1 MNPDWQ
7 TYTHTWH
14 PNLAEESA
22 RLIFVLGQIDNTVGA
37 IKQNLYAICHPA
49 GKIQSYCRGRFKTSS
64 T

>member
-22 RLIFVLGQIDNTVGA
+22 RLIFVLGQIDNTVEM
-37 IKQNLYAICHPA
+37 KCVRLSKIC
-49 GKIQSYCRGRFKTSS
+49 TL
-64 T
+64 